1 MNYLKLEI
9 EINELP
15 QAVKELDSAMLLEI
29 KAKDETECIVEVS
42 VLGVSDDEYS
52 RTLLLSYLMRL
63 AKSTNSNI
71 EIL

>member
-15 QAVKELDSAMLLEI
+15 QAVKQLDSSMLLE
-29 KAKDETECIVEVS
+29 ARYKDDTECIIEVS
-42 VLGVSDDEYS
+42 VLGASDDEYS

-71 EIL
+71 EVL